1 MCIYIYMSEVLY
13 CILMKIVCDLYNI
26 VDLKLIRAFGLSL
39 CFYICYI
46 NYLIGLIKK
55 NKKKKKKNYSIG
67 VFPM

>member
-1 MCIYIYMSEVLY
+1 MYIYIYIYIYMSEVLY

-46 NYLIGLIKK
+46 NYSIGLI
-55 NKKKKKKNYSIG
+55 KKKKKNYSIG